1 MAIREVLVD
10 ARNQVP
16 PFPASTA
23 IAVGD
28 LLWWDNSGKV
38 AKPASTRTDLGS
50 AAANQ
55 ADFASLFCGVSAS
68 QRLATETSTG
78 TPQAARAIIAEG
90 IFDCDCAS
98 ATFEVGDLVGV
109 NRNATPL
116 NDNQVV
122 VAVTQ
127 PQLAIGRV
135 IKREGVAVTK
145 VRCFLSAYLYGGN
158 TAKPMY
164 FDRQLAGTATAMADA
179 DTTLTTASS
188 TTQVGIPTAAR
199 KVILPAPAQSQGL
212 TFMVVNNS
220 AGAFALNVRD
230 SADTVIIQSIPQN
243 KRAWFWCDGTTWYG
257 LLGA

>member
-10 ARNQVP
+10 GRSQVP

-38 AKPASTRTDLGS
+38 AKPASARTDAGS
-50 AAANQ
+50 AALNQ
-55 ADFASLFCGVSAS
+55 ADFAGLFCGVSAS
-68 QRLATETSTG
+68 QRLSTETSTG
-78 TPQAARAIIAEG
+78 TPQSVRTIIAEG

-135 IKREGVAVTK
+135 VKREGVAVTK
-145 VRCFLSAYLYGGN
+145 VRCFLSAYVYGGF

-164 FDRQLAGTATAMADA
+164 FDRQLAGTATAMSDA
-179 DTTLTTASS
+179 DTTLTVGSS
-188 TTQVGIPTAAR
+188 TTQVGVPTAAR
-199 KVILPAPAQSQGL
+199 KVILPPPAQSQGL
-212 TFMVVNNS
+212 VFFVVNNS
-220 AGAFALNVRD
+220 AGAFALNIRD
-230 SADTVIIQSIPQN
+230 NADATTLQSVPQN
-243 KRAWFWCDGTTWYG
+243 KRAIAWCDGTTWYAI
-257 LLGA
+257 LGA